1 MPDENPLSVNI
12 TFLIQTV
19 GTLAAVSYCLV
30 CLEIRNRSFMVCLCL
45 GVLTEKL
52 R

>member
-1 MPDENPLSVNI
+1 MPNENPLPVNI
-12 TFLIQTV
+12 TFLIQTA
-19 GTLAAVSYCLV
+19 GTGVSYCLV

-45 GVLTEKL
+45 GALTEKL